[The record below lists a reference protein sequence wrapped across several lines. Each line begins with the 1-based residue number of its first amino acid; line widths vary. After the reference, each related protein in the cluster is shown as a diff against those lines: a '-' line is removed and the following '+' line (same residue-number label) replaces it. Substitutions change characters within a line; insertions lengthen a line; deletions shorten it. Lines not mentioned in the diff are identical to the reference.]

1 MGKTTFF
8 NVSASSLASKWRG
21 DAEKLVRLLFE
32 MARYYAPSTI
42 FFDEIDALGSKRV
55 DGECEASRRL
65 KSELL
70 I

>member
-1 MGKTTFF
+1 
-8 NVSASSLASKWRG
+8 
-21 DAEKLVRLLFE
+21 

-55 DGECEASRRL
+55 DGENEASRRYTN
-65 KSELL
+65 KSVL